1 MKEENY
7 DSEARFSDAMLPQM
21 EHSNEVFQVPEG
33 YFDAQQIRLESALNT
48 PFEAPPGYF
57 EEQAAKLEQE
67 MHAMPQKGRNGRTV
81 RIWLSVAAAA
91 VLAGVCV
98 LVVAEKEEPVT
109 FSQQLEQ
116 SQLEFEDLEEIEFDE
131 SVYDEFIVEDTLAP
145 DTVSTKKLP
154 KSIND
159 FKPSKGQSV
168 ISWDDIDADDIEEY
182 LKDEESLQVIDEL

>member
-21 EHSNEVFQVPEG
+21 EHSNEMFQVPEG
-33 YFDAQQIRLESALNT
+33 YFDAQQIRLESAMNT

-98 LVVAEKEEPVT
+98 G
-109 FSQQLEQ
+109 SC
-116 SQLEFEDLEEIEFDE
+116 
-131 SVYDEFIVEDTLAP
+131 
-145 DTVSTKKLP
+145 
-154 KSIND
+154 
-159 FKPSKGQSV
+159 
-168 ISWDDIDADDIEEY
+168 
-182 LKDEESLQVIDEL
+182 

>member
-1 MKEENY
+1 MKEEIH
-7 DSEARFSDAMLPQM
+7 DIEARFSDASLNQL
-21 EHSNEVFQVPEG
+21 EQSKEAFEVPEG
-33 YFDAQQIRLESALNT
+33 FFDAQQIGLESALTN
-48 PFEAPPGYF
+48 PFETPQGYF
-57 EEQAAKLEQE
+57 EEQAAELDKAL
-67 MHAMPQKGRNGRTV
+67 HAKTPNGRTGRTV
-81 RIWLSVAAAA
+81 RLWLSVAAAA
-91 VLAGVCV
+91 VLAGVV
-98 LVVAEKEEPVT
+98 FFVATENEDTTT

-116 SQLEFEDLEEIEFDE
+116 AQLDFDDLEEIEFDE
-131 SVYDEFIVEDTLAP
+131 SVYDEFIVEDTLGP

>member
-1 MKEENY
+1 MKEEDINN
-7 DSEARFSDAMLPQM
+7 EPRFSDAVLHGM
-21 EHSNEVFQVPEG
+21 ERSKEDLQVPEG
-33 YFDAQQIRLESALNT
+33 FFDAQQIRLESALTN
-48 PFEAPPGYF
+48 PFETPQGYF

-67 MHAMPQKGRNGRTV
+67 IHAMPQKGRNGRAV
-81 RIWLSVAAAA
+81 RIWLSVTAAA
-91 VLAGVCV
+91 VLAGVV
-98 LVVAEKEEPVT
+98 FLVATKQEDTTT

-116 SQLEFEDLEEIEFDE
+116 AQLDFEDLEEIEFDE

-168 ISWDDIDADDIEEY
+168 ISWDDIDADDIDEY

>member
-1 MKEENY
+1 MKEEDY
-7 DSEARFSDAMLPQM
+7 DNEPRFNDTTLSQM
-21 EHSNEVFQVPEG
+21 ERSKEAFQVPEG
-33 YFDAQQIRLESALNT
+33 YFESQQNRMESTLNT
-48 PFEAPPGYF
+48 PFETPVGYF
-57 EEQAAKLEQE
+57 EEQAHMLEQK
-67 MHAMPQKGRNGRTV
+67 MHATPQQGQNGRTV

-91 VLAGVCV
+91 VMAGVV
-98 LVVAEKEEPVT
+98 FLVVSEKEEPVT

-131 SVYDEFIVEDTLAP
+131 SVYEEFIVDDTLVP
-145 DTVSTKKLP
+145 DTVATKKLP

>member
-1 MKEENY
+1 MKEEDTHN
-7 DSEARFSDAMLPQM
+7 DARFSDEMLHYLDRS
-21 EHSNEVFQVPEG
+21 EDALQVPDGFFES
-33 YFDAQQIRLESALNT
+33 QQIRLVSTLNN
-48 PFEAPPGYF
+48 PFETPADYF
-57 EEQAAKLEQE
+57 DEQAMMLQQ
-67 MHAMPQKGRNGRTV
+67 AMQATPQKGRNGRTV

-91 VLAGVCV
+91 VLAGVV
-98 LVVAEKEEPVT
+98 FLIVAEKEEPVT

-131 SVYDEFIVEDTLAP
+131 SVYEEFIVDDTLVP
-145 DTVSTKKLP
+145 DTVATKKLP

-168 ISWDDIDADDIEEY
+168 ISWDDIDAEDIEEY

>member
-1 MKEENY
+1 MKEENN

-21 EHSNEVFQVPEG
+21 ERSKEAFQVPDDFFES
-33 YFDAQQIRLESALNT
+33 QRIRLQSALNN
-48 PFEAPPGYF
+48 PFETPPGYF

-67 MHAMPQKGRNGRTV
+67 IHAMPQKGRNGRIV
-81 RIWLSVAAAA
+81 RLWLSVAAAA
-91 VLAGVCV
+91 VLAGVV
-98 LVVAEKEEPVT
+98 FWVAKEKEEPVS

-116 SQLEFEDLEEIEFDE
+116 SELEFEDLEEIEFDE
-131 SVYDEFIVEDTLAP
+131 SVYEEFIVDDTLVP
-145 DTVSTKKLP
+145 DTVATKKLP